1 MFRLAI
7 PFTLYRYDLNLMVEH
22 CLEAEGRAK
31 MERKADKNLTW
42 KDDDVALIFSVIL
55 DYKTA
60 KSNQGLDWE
69 TIQAF
74 AVIVFSSE
82 FPFLQNLI
90 T

>member
-1 MFRLAI
+1 M
-7 PFTLYRYDLNLMVEH
+7 
-22 CLEAEGRAK
+22 EGRA
-31 MERKADKNLTW
+31 DKNFTW
-42 KDDDVALIFSVIL
+42 TDGEVALIFSVIL
-55 DYKTA
+55 DCKTE

-90 T
+90 R